1 MDNCLSPSNK
11 FIYLEINDQQ
21 TSLWGF
27 NDLLGLVQ
35 VSDPYS
41 RVAPNLLC
49 CINRVSNTLFRQDFE
64 EKEQISLAM
73 MDKGGKKKGKGDFAE
88 KALETDKVRDMD
100 LHKISFEEL
109 EQRFDTNL
117 ADVSD

>member
-1 MDNCLSPSNK
+1 
-11 FIYLEINDQQ
+11 
-21 TSLWGF
+21 
-27 NDLLGLVQ
+27 
-35 VSDPYS
+35 
-41 RVAPNLLC
+41 
-49 CINRVSNTLFRQDFE
+49 
-64 EKEQISLAM
+64 